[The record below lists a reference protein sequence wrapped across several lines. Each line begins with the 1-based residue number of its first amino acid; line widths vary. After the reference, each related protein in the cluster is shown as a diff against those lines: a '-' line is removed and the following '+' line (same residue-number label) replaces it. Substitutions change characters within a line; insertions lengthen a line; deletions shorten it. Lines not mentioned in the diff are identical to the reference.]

1 LLETLPDSTL
11 SRVPQNP
18 SEFDWP
24 LQASYFLL
32 NAVRKAIGI
41 HNDNFKA
48 SWEVYE
54 NYANTTSSSVL
65 CVLDMSRRIEKR
77 EWLVSVGFG
86 AGVAGEAVLLRRI
99 KREASV
105 RAAL

>member
-1 LLETLPDSTL
+1 
-11 SRVPQNP
+11 
-18 SEFDWP
+18 
-24 LQASYFLL
+24 
-32 NAVRKAIGI
+32 
-41 HNDNFKA
+41 
-48 SWEVYE
+48 
-54 NYANTTSSSVL
+54 VL

-99 KREASV
+99 KREVPV